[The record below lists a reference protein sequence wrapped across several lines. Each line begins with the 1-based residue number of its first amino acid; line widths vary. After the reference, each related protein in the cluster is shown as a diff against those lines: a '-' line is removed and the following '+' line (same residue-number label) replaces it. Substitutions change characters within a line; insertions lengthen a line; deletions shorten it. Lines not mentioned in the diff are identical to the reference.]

1 MTEINPLQLSDE
13 DLLEH
18 SLNNEA
24 PVEAPQEPVEA
35 SEEAPVVDTPTEALD
50 VIASPE
56 APPEAPNYEEFYARV
71 TGKFKANGKE
81 IQVTSPEDIVS
92 LMQQGANYSKK
103 MAAIKPVMRVGKL
116 LEENQ
121 LMDEE
126 QLNYLIDLHNK
137 KPEAIAKLLK
147 DSDIDLYDF
156 DTSKGDNY
164 IPTPRQVVEPDS
176 ALTAVL
182 EDLQQSSQTFSRTI
196 GIVGN
201 DWDEDS
207 RALLAQHPELI
218 RILDNQV
225 ADGTFDR
232 VSQAVQ
238 YERMMGRLP
247 GVSDLE
253 AYRMMGERLYSQN
266 SVQQP
271 STAASAQQPATPVP
285 SNDRRKAAAL
295 PRKEATD
302 TYKADFNPLA
312 VSDEELL
319 KIAMNNQRFG

>member
-24 PVEAPQEPVEA
+24 PVEAPEEPVEA
-35 SEEAPVVDTPTEALD
+35 PEPEGYAEETD
-50 VIASPE
+50 VISTPE
-56 APPEAPNYEEFYARV
+56 PPPEAPDYEAFYAQV

-121 LMDEE
+121 LMDEQ

-147 DSDIDLYDF
+147 DSEIDLYDF
-156 DTSKGDNY
+156 DTSKGDSY
-164 IPTPRQVVEPDS
+164 VPTERYVPDTDN
-176 ALTAVL
+176 ALNAVL
-182 EDLQQSSQTFSRTI
+182 EELQQSSQTFSRTI

-207 RALLAQHPELI
+207 RVLLAQHPELI
-218 RILDNQV
+218 RILDNQM

-271 STAASAQQPATPVP
+271 STAASAQQPATSVP
-285 SNDRRKAAAL
+285 SNDRKRAAAL